1 MAEISKQALLV
12 DNNQS
17 FPDNNSGTI
26 TPVDLRS
33 FNVDLIDSTVN
44 QAVYTTN
51 SGSWNNTIS
60 QLNAFTASQQ
70 PSFNALNSFTASQ
83 LVINTGVNS
92 FTQSATGR
100 LNNLESTTASL
111 NTFSSSI
118 NQIIVN
124 GVSIGTSTRFFFNG
138 FVSASIVPNVD
149 GAIASITVLSDPSL
163 TPTASFNSYTA
174 STAATQSI
182 FSASVATSISQ
193 SSNAFNTF
201 SASQNSFNL
210 SATASLVELL
220 NLSSSLSGGYAT
232 QGELDQSASVLQ
244 ANINQKLF
252 TSSFND
258 YTQSTAASQSLFS
271 ASVATSFSQSYS
283 IINNNSS
290 STSVSISSLSS
301 SIAITND
308 AQTSIINTLSSFTGS
323 YATTGSNNFIGN
335 QSITGSLTITG
346 STYGNVISTSIST
359 QTASIDLS
367 SANYFTLTLSGST
380 NINVIN
386 PKPGNTAI
394 LRITTS
400 ATSSVTFS
408 SNVLQPTGS
417 IYSPTTGD
425 NNIDILTLTAFDT
438 GSVYVIA
445 ATQFK

>member
-1 MAEISKQALLV
+1 MAEISKQALIV
-12 DNNQS
+12 ENNQS
-17 FPDNNSGTI
+17 FPDNNSGAI
-26 TPVDLRS
+26 TPSDLRA
-33 FNVDLIDSTVN
+33 FNVDMIQSTVN
-44 QAVYTTN
+44 QTEYTTN
-51 SGSWNNTIS
+51 SGSWNVSISNLNT
-60 QLNAFTASQQ
+60 FTASQQ
-70 PSFNALNSFTASQ
+70 PVFNGLNQFTASQ
-83 LVINTGVNS
+83 LVINTGVNV

-163 TPTASFNSYTA
+163 VTTSSFNAYTA

-182 FSASVATSISQ
+182 FSQSVATSIGILTTNFNQYTAST
-193 SSNAFNTF
+193 NTF
-201 SASQNSFNL
+201 
-210 SATASLVELL
+210 TASAQTSINQLL
-220 NLSSSLSGGYAT
+220 GFSSSLDATYAT
-232 QGELDQSASVLQ
+232 DAQLTTTASVLQ
-244 ANINQKLF
+244 ANIDTKLN
-252 TSSFND
+252 TASFNS
-258 YTQSTAASQSLFS
+258 YTQSFSQ
-271 ASVATSFSQSYS
+271 SVATSFSQSYS
-283 IINNNSS
+283 FINPYTASNDQKVNSL
-290 STSVSISSLSS
+290 I
-301 SIAITND
+301 
-308 AQTSIINTLSSFTGS
+308 SFTGS

-335 QSITGSLTITG
+335 QRITGSLTITG

-367 SANYFTLTLSGST
+367 SANYFTLTLSGS
-380 NINVIN
+380 NRINVIN
-386 PKPGNTAI
+386 PQPGNTAI

-417 IYSPTTGD
+417 IYSPTAGA